1 MECGTYVDWEDCETC
16 GAWDILCDLPMGH
29 VGQHSGYNEHRG
41 DRMFGH
47 DSASTSSG
55 TTRPAV
61 SDMEPSTTGSVS
73 ESSR

>member
-1 MECGTYVDWEDCETC
+1 MDKVTVGDVLEFLAPWLDGKMGTRDSRV
-16 GAWDILCDLPMGH
+16 LCDMLF
-29 VGQHSGYNEHRG
+29 RLAA
-41 DRMFGH
+41 H

-61 SDMEPSTTGSVS
+61 SDMEPSTTGSVK